1 VTSRRLLIEAAALAR
16 IEALAGAS
24 SGEDRRSQMTISEKA
39 GVPVAAD
46 AGHELKAATRAA
58 WALGDYHRF
67 AKETI
72 WELEHSLVFAYV
84 GGGHFSDQI
93 IENQVRNAIRT
104 LVERGW
110 LRPLVAR
117 GWYEFLPAR
126 GGPYPSGD
134 PLIVARAVRRKRPD
148 LRLAV
153 VGTGAAFLRGFSERG
168 PRRYVVAVDHA
179 QGGSVAVA
187 REYDVV
193 KTTLARLE
201 GIPEF
206 GDVPVSDA
214 AHLLADVALWPA
226 ACGDLRNGDHW
237 LRRALAAA
245 APATGQQARSLP
257 ERLMIGPDEYLK
269 ATRIEDRGSR
279 IGDRGLEIE
288 DWRSRIG
295 RSKIFRGLVSDAQR
309 HSSCFGAFL

>member
-1 VTSRRLLIEAAALAR
+1 MISETSR
-16 IEALAGAS
+16 
-24 SGEDRRSQMTISEKA
+24 TITPA
-39 GVPVAAD
+39 VAKVVAD
-46 AGHELKAATRAA
+46 FEMFGRDLVTTDDVAM
-58 WALGDYHRF
+58 ALG
-67 AKETI
+67 T
-72 WELEHSLVFAYV
+72 
-84 GGGHFSDQI
+84 G

-134 PLIVARAVRRKRPD
+134 PLVVARAVRRKRPD

-187 REYDVV
+187 REYEVV

-245 APATGQQARSLP
+245 APANAVAVADRVGPAAAARMAYLAARFEAPTISEAVAGTL
-257 ERLMIGPDEYLK
+257 RWRARTAIGPADAPVVARDPKLGVEDHVGV
-269 ATRIEDRGSR
+269 ATLR
-279 IGDRGLEIE
+279 
-288 DWRSRIG
+288 
-295 RSKIFRGLVSDAQR
+295 
-309 HSSCFGAFL
+309 